1 MESRYVLNLRRQVVH
16 LAVWDGDQLLSDER
30 CLLARMK
37 QREVIEADPDAERL
51 AGFMGR
57 GYRLCAR
64 CFPEEDRRSGKWIGL
79 LAEGHTGR
87 QWGGPEAALMDA
99 AARESEP

>member
-1 MESRYVLNLRRQVVH
+1 MMQSRYVLNLRRKVVH

-37 QREVIEADPDAERL
+37 KREVIEADPDAERL
-51 AGFMGR
+51 AGFVGR

-64 CFPEEDRRSGKWIGL
+64 CFAEEGRRQEKWLDR
-79 LAEGHTGR
+79 LAEGHVWVQG
-87 QWGGPEAALMDA
+87 
-99 AARESEP
+99 ARESDA